1 MYGPRE
7 SEKGCILLLWM
18 LVQSFKIFSHLSGVG
33 VWCFFFLGPTRLCQG
48 GCVVELWASCQGRFG
63 RCSNIVIWSCLIWCI
78 WSERNARNLK
88 DVKNSFSIWS
98 FYSLNLYLS
107 KWMLLLYSILP
118 ICPRCVTVI
127 LVVLNFG
134 VPVYMDYAPFVF
146 NHWNI
151 YL

>member
-1 MYGPRE
+1 MHP
-7 SEKGCILLLWM
+7 SALSACPIILDI
-18 LVQSFKIFSHLSGVG
+18 QSFKRSWSMV
-33 VWCFFFLGPTRLCQG
+33 FFL
-48 GCVVELWASCQGRFG
+48 FG
-63 RCSNIVIWSCLIWCI
+63 AHQVMPRGVRCGAFSKLLEIWIWSCLMWCI

-107 KWMLLLYSILP
+107 KWMLLLFSILP
-118 ICPRCVTVI
+118 ICLRCVTVI

-134 VPVYMDYAPFVF
+134 VPVYLDYAPFEF

-151 YL
+151 YS